1 MHDTTKRYIKELE
14 RQVAVL
20 EAGNKSLGS
29 ALRYYSTL
37 SHDLSVN
44 CEGLKAQLLKA
55 RGITAWTEVEV

>member
-1 MHDTTKRYIKELE
+1 MNDTNKQYIRELE

-29 ALRYYSTL
+29 ALRYYSKL
-37 SHDLSVN
+37 ANDLNVN

-55 RGITAWTEVEV
+55 RGITAWTDVEV